1 MDFDEWKHLTEEKP
15 NVEKIINQDKKTM
28 AECKQFALTLKAIM
42 SPKAFDMLRYQI
54 INHVK

>member
-1 MDFDEWKHLTEEKP
+1 MQ
-15 NVEKIINQDKKTM
+15 NIEKIINEDKKTM
-28 AECKQFALTLKAIM
+28 QECRKFALILKAIM

>member
-1 MDFDEWKHLTEEKP
+1 MQ
-15 NVEKIINQDKKTM
+15 NIEKIINEDKKTM
-28 AECKQFALTLKAIM
+28 AECRKFALTLKAIM